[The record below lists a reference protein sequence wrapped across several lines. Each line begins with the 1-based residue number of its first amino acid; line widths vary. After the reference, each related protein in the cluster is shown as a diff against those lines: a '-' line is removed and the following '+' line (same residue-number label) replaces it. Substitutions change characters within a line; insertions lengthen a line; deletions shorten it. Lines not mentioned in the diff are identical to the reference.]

1 MHSTENEICR
11 LCGEKTNPFFGD
23 EYFHCENCKA
33 ISRKLTS
40 LPDAITEKKRY
51 DQHQNSPDDGYE
63 KFISP
68 IINYVLK
75 NISTEKTGLDFGSGP
90 NSILANILGE
100 KKYTLSKF
108 DPFYET
114 GSSVLNN
121 TFDFIIACEVIEHF
135 HYPQNEFKKLKEKLN
150 QKGEILIMTHLYDF
164 AINFENW
171 YYKNDFTHVF
181 FYTQETIEWI
191 KKQYDFSELEIN
203 GRFIRLKN

>member
-75 NISTEKTGLDFGSGP
+75 KISTEKTGLDFGSGP
-90 NSILANILGE
+90 KAA
-100 KKYTLSKF
+100 
-108 DPFYET
+108 
-114 GSSVLNN
+114 V
-121 TFDFIIACEVIEHF
+121 
-135 HYPQNEFKKLKEKLN
+135 
-150 QKGEILIMTHLYDF
+150 
-164 AINFENW
+164 
-171 YYKNDFTHVF
+171 
-181 FYTQETIEWI
+181 
-191 KKQYDFSELEIN
+191 
-203 GRFIRLKN
+203 

>member
-114 GSSVLNN
+114 DSSVLNN

>member
-23 EYFHCENCKA
+23 EFFLCENCKA
-33 ISRKLTS
+33 ISRKLNS

-68 IINYVLK
+68 IINYVLRNFSREK
-75 NISTEKTGLDFGSGP
+75 NGLDYGSGP
-90 NSILANILGE
+90 NSILSNILAE

-114 GSSVLNN
+114 DSSVLNN

-135 HYPQNEFKKLKEKLN
+135 HYPQNDFKKLKEKLN

>member
-1 MHSTENEICR
+1 MNSSENEICR
-11 LCGEKTNPFFGD
+11 LCGEKTNHFFGD
-23 EYFHCENCKA
+23 EFFQCENCKA

-40 LPDAITEKKRY
+40 LPDAETEKKRY
-51 DQHQNSPDDGYE
+51 DQHQNTPDDGYE

-68 IINYVLK
+68 LLNYVLK
-75 NISTEKTGLDFGSGP
+75 NISTKKNGLDFGSGP
-90 NSILANILGE
+90 NSILANILAN
-100 KKYTLSKF
+100 KKYTLYKF
-108 DPFYET
+108 DPFYEKD
-114 GSSVLNN
+114 SSILNN

-150 QKGEILIMTHLYDF
+150 KKGEILIMTHLYDF

-181 FYTQETIEWI
+181 FYTLETFEWI

>member
-23 EYFHCENCKA
+23 EFFHCENCKA

-40 LPDAITEKKRY
+40 LPDAEAEKKRY

-75 NISTEKTGLDFGSGP
+75 NISPEKTGLDFGSGP
-90 NSILANILGE
+90 NSILANILAE

-114 GSSVLNN
+114 DSLVLNN

>member
-150 QKGEILIMTHLYDF
+150 PKGEILIMTHLYDF
-164 AINFENW
+164 AVNFENW